1 MSFLRRSDR
10 SGTSLIEVLVT
21 LVVFLVGMVSV
32 LRMFPG
38 GFLSMR
44 QTENSTLAHRLAQA
58 EIERWE
64 GRSANLP
71 SGILP
76 YGRFSSSA
84 KANSVLS
91 DIDPANLTD
100 PILPG
105 QYYYSDVNKFR
116 RIIGEATRIPV
127 PSASNWNAGSI
138 YILGYSPIAVDNTDP
153 RPLIIYGGEMTR
165 KPLPSDLRNLELKWY
180 NEYAIDYKQALL
192 YVKPFPGHA
201 RKFNLTYSYWADAGG
216 MKLNTVMDP
225 FDPKDR
231 DHPGITIDPP
241 TAQQIDDGYQIV
253 VIPDLLG
260 NPVYNTTGFNGID
273 EGSDSLHREFEELIH
288 TAPWSNTDPYE
299 FKLVR
304 TVSGVVAFN
313 PLGYGYMEMTSRG
326 REPLTAH
333 IDYTVLDWHIIRE
346 ERKLPDVFNSAA
358 DQDLK
363 LTLRFIKKAG
373 ETMEAD
379 GSVYGGLAP
388 DGPNYLTYDILAVD
402 VETGRVYSKD
412 SLTAD
417 GTPVF
422 IVNYKD
428 GVLRFDPDFIE
439 TSLNDPTAQSP
450 FQGKTFRIYYQADG
464 DFALQPFKAYD
475 VYRRSYAPPLDYR
488 QYYFAESSP
497 GTFGRMYFPRCY
509 AGCTVAVDYSYRVN
523 GETIDRYANGET
535 YQISEDTEQVGEKEY
550 CYIDLLATLQSIYGG
565 GADITFQR
573 ISKVYGTSVGARVV
587 WRETGRRLRAGSW
600 RRIDLQTYLTRA
612 SD

>member
-1 MSFLRRSDR
+1 MSFLRRLDR

-21 LVVFLVGMVSV
+21 FVVFLIGMVSV

-76 YGRFSSSA
+76 WGRFLSSA
-84 KANSVLS
+84 TANSVLS

-105 QYYYSDVNKFR
+105 GYYYSDVNKFR
-116 RIIGEATRIPV
+116 RINGEATRIPV

-138 YILGYSPIAVDNTDP
+138 YILGYSPIAVDSTDP
-153 RPLIIYGGEMTR
+153 RSLIIYGGEMSR

-180 NEYAIDYKQALL
+180 NEYAIDYHDALL
-192 YVKPFPGHA
+192 YMKPLQGKDRYFVI
-201 RKFNLTYSYWADAGG
+201 TYSYWQEDGVK
-216 MKLNTVMDP
+216 MKLFPAVGVKVFVLAPAPEELDN
-225 FDPKDR
+225 
-231 DHPGITIDPP
+231 
-241 TAQQIDDGYQIV
+241 GYQSV
-253 VIPDLLG
+253 PIPPPMG
-260 NPVYNTTGFNGID
+260 GYFPSEFNGID
-273 EGSDSLHREFEELIH
+273 EGSDSLHREFEELIV
-288 TAPWSNTDPYE
+288 TATWSNTDPYE
-299 FKLVR
+299 FKLVE

-326 REPLTAH
+326 REPLTAY

-346 ERKLPDVFNSAA
+346 ERKLADVFNSAA

-373 ETMEAD
+373 ETMEQD
-379 GSVYGGLAP
+379 GSVYAGLAP
-388 DGPNYLTYDILAVD
+388 DLTYDILAVD
-402 VETGRVYSKD
+402 VETGREYSKD

-417 GTPVF
+417 GKPVF

-428 GVLRFDPDFIE
+428 GVLRFDPDFIQKKL
-439 TSLNDPTAQSP
+439 SDPTAQSP
-450 FQGKTFRIYYQADG
+450 FQGKTFRVYYRADG

-475 VYRRSYAPPLDYR
+475 IYRRSYAPPLDYR

-535 YQISEDTEQVGEKEY
+535 YQISDDTEQVGEQEY
-550 CYIDLLATLQSIYGG
+550 CYIYPLAKLADVYGWSIAEA
-565 GADITFQR
+565 ADNIAFQR
-573 ISKVYGTSVGARVV
+573 ISKVYGTSIGARVV